1 MGMWN
6 QTKRVIHKK
15 QLKPHTRYQFIIT
28 VTEIQ
33 LRIAGFAYWFCFWLH
48 LKPCGSFQARNGTC
62 DTAVTQATAAVIP
75 DP

>member
-1 MGMWN
+1 MWN

-62 DTAVTQATAAVIP
+62 ATTATQAAAVTML